1 MIKKMFLA
9 AIAASTVA
17 IGSMMT
23 ASTAS
28 AYHRSYGHYGYYGG
42 SPNFVIVLGGKRH
55 KGYRHCHGRGYNKYC
70 HRHRGSGRRH
80 FH

>member
-17 IGSMMT
+17 IGSLMT
-23 ASTAS
+23 TSTAS
-28 AYHRSYGHYGYYGG
+28 AGHRHHYGYYGY
-42 SPNFVIVLGGKRH
+42 SPSFVIVLGGKRH
-55 KGYRHCHGRGYNKYC
+55 KGYRHCHGRGYNKVC